1 MAAETRFDRGP
12 QERESIDILVF
23 RRIDNESQF
32 RDLKYLERFWPQSKT
47 EARGLSEFFNRG
59 CFDGEVKLPAVHP
72 AEVQVF
78 AFHQIFPC
86 GKT

>member
-1 MAAETRFDRGP
+1 MQPRIDRVGKSAKGTIPYAEEDKAAEIHFDLGP

-47 EARGLSEFFNRG
+47 EVRGLSEFFNRAALMA
-59 CFDGEVKLPAVHP
+59 K
-72 AEVQVF
+72 
-78 AFHQIFPC
+78 
-86 GKT
+86 